1 MCEAQPVD
9 RVRDGS
15 DPAPHSAGYTIAH
28 ELRDFPEWHC
38 GVARYGF
45 WAVRVECPQWQ
56 SLFEAARR
64 HVGAYVH
71 DDYVRQP
78 HITIA
83 AAGLLDEAHLSQSLR
98 QRQIDAVRALNESA
112 FELHTGPLDGFTSSP
127 HIAVVDRSGA
137 LSRLRAGL
145 HAVRRDDP
153 APLYRPHVTVGL
165 YRAAFALSDVHRHL
179 AEFRT
184 PSPAPLRVCEVSFC
198 AYLTHELQGRFEVLD
213 TIPLER
219 A

>member
-1 MCEAQPVD
+1 M
-9 RVRDGS
+9 
-15 DPAPHSAGYTIAH
+15 AH
-28 ELRDFPEWHC
+28 ELRDFPEWHR
-38 GVARYGF
+38 GIARYGF

-56 SLFEAARR
+56 ALFEAGRR
-64 HVGAYVH
+64 HVAGYVH
-71 DDYVRQP
+71 GNYVRQP

-83 AAGLLDEAHLSQSLR
+83 AAGLLDEAHLSQTLR
-98 QRQIDAVRALNESA
+98 RRQIDAVRAMSESA
-112 FELHTGPLDGFTSSP
+112 FELEAGPLDSFTSSP
-127 HIAVVDRSGA
+127 HIVVDDPSGA

-153 APLYRPHVTVGL
+153 APVYRPHLTVGL
-165 YRAAFALSDVHRHL
+165 YREAFALCDVHRHL
-179 AEFRT
+179 AAFHA
-184 PSPAPLRVCEVSFC
+184 PPPAPLRVREVSFC